1 MLSLGVLQ
9 TVTGERYGNDDVS
22 TDLNSLRATAFWL
35 GGLVTLSWAWR
46 DLHRGLPENEVR
58 FATPRDRYF
67 LGSFAF
73 SAGMLILYFLAAQT
87 TIATFALPP
96 SLLATNVFGE
106 TPVSLV
112 AVFVVTTLLPEMPI
126 LRSTVDAFRDLCRLL
141 ALYPQA
147 ANRFTRLLRWQAVGR
162 EPVARSAL
170 SSNLSKYEVQAD
182 ELERLVSGGTLHDLY
197 EIQFVRDSLNAIV
210 HSGRRWSR
218 LNGFVGARD
227 QSLCACEEMYQ
238 GLLSQIAR
246 VCALADGFVS
256 DRDHPYPLAGPIVR
270 GSNELLARYRRL
282 ISEAALSCFSGGK
295 ARRDFVAGF
304 GYVSPPD
311 WLLPYW
317 PLLAIFVLDIALFVI
332 PITFHLVPGGD
343 FITIEPM
350 LLFLLGHALL
360 QLVSIGW
367 AVFPKARSNF
377 ARPSLSSY
385 PWISYVVF
393 GVCSAATAVLVM
405 WINTAALNFVT
416 HGGLPKLNGLSH

>member
-1 MLSLGVLQ
+1 M
-9 TVTGERYGNDDVS
+9 T
-22 TDLNSLRATAFWL
+22 
-35 GGLVTLSWAWR
+35 
-46 DLHRGLPENEVR
+46 
-58 FATPRDRYF
+58 
-67 LGSFAF
+67 
-73 SAGMLILYFLAAQT
+73 
-87 TIATFALPP
+87 
-96 SLLATNVFGE
+96 
-106 TPVSLV
+106 
-112 AVFVVTTLLPEMPI
+112 
-126 LRSTVDAFRDLCRLL
+126 
-141 ALYPQA
+141 
-147 ANRFTRLLRWQAVGR
+147 
-162 EPVARSAL
+162 
-170 SSNLSKYEVQAD
+170 
-182 ELERLVSGGTLHDLY
+182 LY

-210 HSGRRWSR
+210 HSRRRWSR

-360 QLVSIGW
+360 QLVSVGW
-367 AVFPKARSNF
+367 AVFPKARCSILPDHLCLHTPGF
-377 ARPSLSSY
+377 LMLYSV
-385 PWISYVVF
+385 I
-393 GVCSAATAVLVM
+393 CSAATAVLVM

-416 HGGLPKLNGLSH
+416 HGGLPKLNGLSHYTSSAIFSVYFPAITCCTAFLTDWHLRHSFPSIEESDGYIAVPTNWRARYRLVMGFPSTWAYRVRDALVMAFLLAALNIVFVRQAIWLKSGIPSPDKYVTSIAGIVAAIGGAVGLLLPVTAAAYLAAAADDLAAGRRPSDPRSANRRSGKLERCVRSARVGICGLVTGGGGSCFQRRRWLNWKARSKQRSR